1 MNRRNGLPFTELQS
15 YASALRAA
23 FPAAVLY
30 YNEAWPALVPTMPGA
45 GQYVGTMGAI
55 PDAQLLRSVPKEL
68 DWFSVYAQA
77 QPVPRQPVPDK
88 LTAGG
93 CVAGT
98 STRTCSRQ
106 AGS

>member
-23 FPAAVLY
+23 FPTAILY

-45 GQYVGTMGAI
+45 GQYVGTIGAT

-68 DWFSVYAQA
+68 DWFSVSACPLARQ
-77 QPVPRQPVPDK
+77 QP
-88 LTAGG
+88 L
-93 CVAGT
+93 
-98 STRTCSRQ
+98 
-106 AGS
+106 